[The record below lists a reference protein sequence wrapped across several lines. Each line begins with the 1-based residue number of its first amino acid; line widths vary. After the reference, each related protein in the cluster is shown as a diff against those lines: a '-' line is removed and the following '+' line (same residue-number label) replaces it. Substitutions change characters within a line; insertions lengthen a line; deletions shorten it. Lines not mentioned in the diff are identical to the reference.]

1 MPRFRQDPTTKE
13 WVIFATE
20 RAKLPA
26 LEALAQLLIEEEVVD
41 RQDLSKL
48 LAGTRSQ

>member
-13 WVIFATE
+13 WIIFATE

-26 LEALAQLLIEEEVVD
+26 LVALAQLLIEKEVVD
-41 RQDLSKL
+41 RQNLSKL
-48 LAGTRSQ
+48 LSVTRSR